1 MKPIY
6 SSICGSS
13 RRASKG
19 GLFGLVLI
27 SIALSSCLPTS
38 ENGVDSPQGSE
49 VETSPYLGTWEVVQL
64 LNMTDVAQSTLTVSN
79 GSGGSV
85 QAVVQDATGSVTYD
99 CFLTQ
104 IDQDVVMSERDTS
117 AAGEIWTIY
126 KIDLQ
131 QSGQELRVY
140 GMDEDKIMND
150 IDLEV
155 LDGEYE
161 ILEEANIIR
170 IQETSQG
177 LRTYLENQSGVFE
190 SDPLMVFGKSQ

>member
-1 MKPIY
+1 
-6 SSICGSS
+6 
-13 RRASKG
+13 
-19 GLFGLVLI
+19 
-27 SIALSSCLPTS
+27 
-38 ENGVDSPQGSE
+38 
-49 VETSPYLGTWEVVQL
+49 
-64 LNMTDVAQSTLTVSN
+64 
-79 GSGGSV
+79 
-85 QAVVQDATGSVTYD
+85 
-99 CFLTQ
+99 
-104 IDQDVVMSERDTS
+104 MSERDTS